1 MRSVN
6 LPLDKVP
13 AELIV
18 CISDVKATRSVSRRH
33 SGHAPNEVDH
43 LWKPQVSQRRRTLKQ
58 NMKKSLSD
66 RVSCWVL
73 GCGDVAPRRPSKTLL
88 PPCNYRYVRLV

>member
-33 SGHAPNEVDH
+33 SGHAPNEVDQH
-43 LWKPQVSQRRRTLKQ
+43 ESPMVSERRRTLKQ
-58 NMKKSLSD
+58 NIKKSLSD
-66 RVSCWVL
+66 RVSC
-73 GCGDVAPRRPSKTLL
+73 
-88 PPCNYRYVRLV
+88 